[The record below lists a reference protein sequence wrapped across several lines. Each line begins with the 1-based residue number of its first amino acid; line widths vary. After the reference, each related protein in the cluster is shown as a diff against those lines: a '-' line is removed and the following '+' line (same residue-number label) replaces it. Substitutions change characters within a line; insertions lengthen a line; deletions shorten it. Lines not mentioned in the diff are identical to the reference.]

1 MYEFFI
7 GMCIGVF
14 GSMVARARARGREV
28 GTQVDDVWGSRPASP
43 PVTVPVKRKAF
54 VPGELVNFWGKDS

>member
-7 GMCIGVF
+7 GVGLGAL
-14 GSMVARARARGREV
+14 GSMMTRARARGREV
-28 GTQVDDVWGSRPASP
+28 GTQVDSWPASP
-43 PVTVPVKRKAF
+43 PVMVPVKRKAF

>member
-14 GSMVARARARGREV
+14 GSMVARARGRDV

>member
-1 MYEFFI
+1 M
-7 GMCIGVF
+7 
-14 GSMVARARARGREV
+14 
-28 GTQVDDVWGSRPASP
+28 GTQVDDVWGGRPASP

>member
-7 GMCIGVF
+7 GVGIGVF
-14 GSMVARARARGREV
+14 GSMVARARASREV
-28 GTQVDDVWGSRPASP
+28 GTQVDSWPSSP
-43 PVTVPVKRKAF
+43 PVPVPVKRKAF

>member
-14 GSMVARARARGREV
+14 GSMVARARGRDV
-28 GTQVDDVWGSRPASP
+28 GTQVESWPASP

-54 VPGELVNFWGKDS
+54 VPGQLANFWGKDS

>member
-7 GMCIGVF
+7 GVGLGAL
-14 GSMVARARARGREV
+14 GSMMARARARGREV
-28 GTQVDDVWGSRPASP
+28 GTQVESWPTSP

>member
-1 MYEFFI
+1 MYEFL
-7 GMCIGVF
+7 IGVGLGAL
-14 GSMVARARARGREV
+14 GSMVARARKSREV
-28 GTQVDDVWGSRPASP
+28 GTQVDDVWGGRPSSP

>member
-7 GMCIGVF
+7 GVGLGVF
-14 GSMVARARARGREV
+14 GSMVARTRASREM
-28 GTQVDDVWGSRPASP
+28 GTQVDDVWGGRPASP